1 MQIDDPEF
9 LEQAGELIEFYRQHP
24 GIAAADLLGIDLNDI
39 QKVVLRSM
47 WFSNY
52 VMAIMCR
59 GAGKTFI
66 NAVFAC
72 LKCLLYPGHRVG
84 LLAPTFRQSK
94 MMFDE
99 CDKIWKS
106 SPVLQAAT
114 TRRPTYGSDNCY
126 IDFKAVGSKPGSR
139 IQAIPLGDGTKIRGS
154 RFYSIICDEFPH
166 IPEDIFNMVIRPMAA
181 TVASP
186 MENVRRLEK
195 QQELLD
201 AGILSEDDLEDEK
214 VGNQIIITSSGY
226 FTFNHMYILYCVY
239 RDEMFDGNEKFAVF
253 RVPYTM
259 LPKGFL
265 DEENVETAKKQMSS
279 LEFRMEYEAAFI
291 PDTDGFYKASLIEA
305 CKSKDY
311 STQVAGDP
319 GKTYCL
325 GIDPARTEDSFAIC
339 IAEMD
344 KPAKVV
350 HALELQKKPFPDMA
364 DLIEDLCTAFN
375 VEHIYM
381 DSQGGGHA
389 IKDILAQNP
398 RGKSSGPILDIE
410 DEIHVTRSGRHILT
424 LCKFGTDF
432 ISDSNFSCLRL
443 LEHHELLFPTPP
455 RDNQPTPAEEDAF
468 LTITAMQQQMQTI
481 VITETPTGKIHFDV
495 PKGGGHGKEKKDL
508 YTAFMLA
515 GRCIYDVLWS
525 EEMPES
531 ILHHGGVIKSREG
544 PVLPAGFGGQA
555 FEHDPGIPQV
565 LQDKLE
571 MAADPEAYRDK
582 MLRQIG
588 TKRTILTSPVAVLK
602 PRPKKPKR

>member
-1 MQIDDPEF
+1 
-9 LEQAGELIEFYRQHP
+9 
-24 GIAAADLLGIDLNDI
+24 
-39 QKVVLRSM
+39 
-47 WFSNY
+47 
-52 VMAIMCR
+52 
-59 GAGKTFI
+59 
-66 NAVFAC
+66 
-72 LKCLLYPGHRVG
+72 
-84 LLAPTFRQSK
+84 
-94 MMFDE
+94 
-99 CDKIWKS
+99 
-106 SPVLQAAT
+106 
-114 TRRPTYGSDNCY
+114 
-126 IDFKAVGSKPGSR
+126 
-139 IQAIPLGDGTKIRGS
+139 
-154 RFYSIICDEFPH
+154 
-166 IPEDIFNMVIRPMAA
+166 
-181 TVASP
+181 
-186 MENVRRLEK
+186 
-195 QQELLD
+195 
-201 AGILSEDDLEDEK
+201 
-214 VGNQIIITSSGY
+214 
-226 FTFNHMYILYCVY
+226 
-239 RDEMFDGNEKFAVF
+239 
-253 RVPYTM
+253 
-259 LPKGFL
+259 
-265 DEENVETAKKQMSS
+265 
-279 LEFRMEYEAAFI
+279 
-291 PDTDGFYKASLIEA
+291 
-305 CKSKDY
+305 
-311 STQVAGDP
+311 
-319 GKTYCL
+319 
-325 GIDPARTEDSFAIC
+325 
-339 IAEMD
+339 
-344 KPAKVV
+344 
-350 HALELQKKPFPDMA
+350 
-364 DLIEDLCTAFN
+364 
-375 VEHIYM
+375 M